1 MASDAIPPS
10 VAFPVMNK
18 MTKGVRRVSQVGTV
32 AALAGVAIAL
42 AGPAHADDL
51 NLTTCSEQQI
61 MSSMQQNDPL
71 IWARISSDPKLEQQL
86 RVGLAVLLAA
96 PPGQRQQQVNTL
108 EGILGYERWAGV
120 SDDIM
125 DSSNGPI
132 GRAINN
138 CHNF

>member
-1 MASDAIPPS
+1 MIR
-10 VAFPVMNK
+10 
-18 MTKGVRRVSQVGTV
+18 GVSQLG
-32 AALAGVAIAL
+32 AAAGLAFLAVAL

-51 NLTTCSEQQI
+51 NTTNCSEQQI
-61 MSSMQQNDPL
+61 MSSMQQNDPI
-71 IWARISSDPKLEQQL
+71 IWGRISSDPKLDQQL

-138 CHNF
+138 CHSF

>member
-1 MASDAIPPS
+1 MSAEGNVDRGLSRVGIAAGLTCLAIG
-10 VAFPVMNK
+10 M
-18 MTKGVRRVSQVGTV
+18 
-32 AALAGVAIAL
+32 

-51 NLTTCSEQQI
+51 NTTTCSDQQV

-71 IWARISSDPKLEQQL
+71 IWGRISRDPKLEEEL
-86 RVGLAVLLAA
+86 RVGLAVVLAA

-108 EGILGYERWAGV
+108 EQTLGYQQWAGV
-120 SDDIM
+120 SSDIM
-125 DSSNGPI
+125 DSSTGPI

>member
-1 MASDAIPPS
+1 MTQMTNRIRGLSF
-10 VAFPVMNK
+10 VA
-18 MTKGVRRVSQVGTV
+18 TTAGLACLAV
-32 AALAGVAIAL
+32 AV

-51 NLTTCSEQQI
+51 NSTTCTEPQI
-61 MSSMQQNDPL
+61 MSSMQQNDPI
-71 IWARISSDPKLEQQL
+71 IWGQISGDPKLEQQL

-120 SDDIM
+120 SGDIM
-125 DSSNGPI
+125 DTSNGPI
-132 GRAINN
+132 GRAVNA

>member
-1 MASDAIPPS
+1 MSGL
-10 VAFPVMNK
+10 
-18 MTKGVRRVSQVGTV
+18 TKVGTAAAFACLAV
-32 AALAGVAIAL
+32 AA

-51 NLTTCSEQQI
+51 NMTTCSEPQI
-61 MSSMQQNDPL
+61 MSSIQANDPI
-71 IWARISSDPKLEQQL
+71 IWGRISSNPNLEQQL
-86 RVGLAVLLAA
+86 RVGLDVLLAA

-125 DSSNGPI
+125 NSSTGPI
-132 GRAINN
+132 GRAVNN

>member
-1 MASDAIPPS
+1 MSE
-10 VAFPVMNK
+10 
-18 MTKGVRRVSQVGTV
+18 MTKRARGLSLVGAGTG
-32 AALAGVAIAL
+32 LACLAVVL

-51 NLTTCSEQQI
+51 NTTNCSEQQI
-61 MSSMQQNDPL
+61 MSSIQQNDPI
-71 IWARISSDPKLEQQL
+71 IWGRISGDPKLEQQL
-86 RVGLAVLLAA
+86 QVGLAVLLAA

-132 GRAINN
+132 GRAVNN

>member
-1 MASDAIPPS
+1 MSEMI
-10 VAFPVMNK
+10 
-18 MTKGVRRVSQVGTV
+18 KGVRLLPQLGV
-32 AALAGVAIAL
+32 AAGLTCLAVAL

-51 NLTTCSEQQI
+51 NSTTCTEQQI
-61 MSSMQQNDPL
+61 MSSMQQNDPI
-71 IWARISSDPKLEQQL
+71 IWGRISSDPKLDQQL

-132 GRAINN
+132 GRAINA

>member
-1 MASDAIPPS
+1 MRGVGSIPGMTQMTHRIGGLS
-10 VAFPVMNK
+10 LTAAGLACLAVAV
-18 MTKGVRRVSQVGTV
+18 
-32 AALAGVAIAL
+32 
-42 AGPAHADDL
+42 AGPAWADDL
-51 NLTTCSEQQI
+51 NSTTCSEPQI
-61 MSSMQQNDPL
+61 MSALQQDDPV
-71 IWARISSDPKLEQQL
+71 IWGKISGDPKLEQQL

-125 DSSNGPI
+125 DTSSGPI

-138 CHNF
+138 CHTF